1 MVFGRYI
8 NVNSGKAKK
17 GEEIL
22 TFYQKRFKVQGSGFR
37 VQGSGFK
44 VQGSRCWV
52 QGAGFKVRGEK

>member
-22 TFYQKRFKVQGSGFR
+22 TFYQKRFKVQGS
-37 VQGSGFK
+37 
-44 VQGSRCWV
+44 RCWL
-52 QGAGFKVRGEK
+52 RGEK